1 MNVENVPEIRSKFSL
16 FVYNTLDNGERL
28 SLSPLMLLSLFVHI
42 SQFPVRVKEG
52 GPDQS
57 KPFTRGGEM
66 CYGYVSG
73 YEIVSSCLTFLSL
86 FFLVVNLTVNPKAE
100 AE

>member
-1 MNVENVPEIRSKFSL
+1 M
-16 FVYNTLDNGERL
+16 YNTLDNGERL

-42 SQFPVRVKEG
+42 SQFPVMVKEG
-52 GPDQS
+52 AQIKVSLSRKGV
-57 KPFTRGGEM
+57 EM
-66 CYGYVSG
+66 CYGYASG
-73 YEIVSSCLTFLSL
+73 YEIVSSCLTFLSF